1 MKIRLLFLCLLFVPG
16 AYGWAHDKASEQ
28 AHHWLTRM
36 ANAVKT
42 LNYEGVFIYVHD
54 RKIEAM
60 HIIHR
65 ADASGEQERLLSLNG
80 AAREIIRDNSKLICI
95 LPDSR
100 SVVVEK
106 SRSRKYIPSALLNA
120 GRQLEKY
127 YHYRLLSSGRV
138 TGREAQI
145 VAVIPRDAF
154 RYGYRLWIDQKTG
167 LLLMTDLI
175 NEKGRV
181 VEQVM
186 FTWLKVYK
194 SIPPARIAQTI
205 RSDGYKRFQQ
215 KTPATAPRA
224 GRKKSAWKV
233 MKLPKGYMLS
243 MHVRHRM
250 PTSRMPVEHM
260 MFSDGLSSVSV
271 YIEKPSGKPMLRG
284 GSRMGAV
291 NAWGTRIRGYNVT
304 VVGEVPRATVRMIG
318 KSIRFRPDK

>member
-1 MKIRLLFLCLLFVPG
+1 MKYRSLFLCLLLVPG
-16 AYGWAHDKASEQ
+16 LTGWAHDKASEQ
-28 AHHWLTRM
+28 AHHWLDRM

-54 RKIEAM
+54 QKIEVM

-65 ADASGEQERLLSLNG
+65 ADKNGEQERLLSLNG

-120 GRQLEKY
+120 SGQLEKY
-127 YHYRLLSSGRV
+127 YHYRLLSRGRV
-138 TGREAQI
+138 TGRDAQI
-145 VAVIPRDAF
+145 VAVITKDKY
-154 RYGYRLWIDQKTG
+154 RYGYRLWIDSKTG
-167 LLLMTDLI
+167 LLLMSDLI

-194 SIPPARIAQTI
+194 SIPRSRIAQTI

-215 KTPATAPRA
+215 KSPNVSPRPEH
-224 GRKKSAWKV
+224 KKSAWKV
-233 MKLPKGYMLS
+233 MKLPKGFMLS
-243 MHVRHRM
+243 LHVSHSM
-250 PTSRMPVEHM
+250 PTSSKPVEPM

-304 VVGEVPRATVRMIG
+304 VVGEVPGATVRMIG
-318 KSIRFRPDK
+318 KSIRFQPGK